1 LALLVEAGTFR
12 KIIVSFLPVG
22 HTHEDIDQFFSRIAM
37 FLRTRDAHSRLEL
50 ARIISHLHASSSEW
64 GKVRLVK
71 HWENVANIS
80 GWLEDKVH
88 EMPSITQWHQFRF
101 MKNPTS
107 GAVMLMAREWPGE
120 RGDYWSGFTKSD
132 VSQRIWTTDDVPN
145 LLAEYDSVPPAQ
157 SPLKPASL
165 ENISKTQKGVESL
178 LEHLHATQEAKTD
191 TLRLL
196 EVFSTPAPDFN
207 FSWEKDTI
215 CSLLGNADRDLVV
228 GANAA
233 LHVDASVWQVTKDC
247 KITENCFYLM
257 QPPQGSVE
265 PFWICKARK
274 RIVDQDRA
282 QVRVQWWEPLSEL
295 SKPCTE
301 RDYYRCT
308 YAPAA
313 SNPAS
318 MPISQLPLCSIDEG
332 FTVEINVKLTASS
345 SQFKIAGGRNDAQI
359 LAIKWYVARWDP
371 NSGMQCTPDELVPAA
386 LIPEGRID
394 NPIPPAKK
402 PRRKA
407 IPKATAA
414 PKRKRASTTAAAT
427 PKATA
432 APKRASKSKSTLS
445 ADETSD

>member
-1 LALLVEAGTFR
+1 
-12 KIIVSFLPVG
+12 
-22 HTHEDIDQFFSRIAM
+22 M
-37 FLRTRDAHSRLEL
+37 YLRTRDAHSRLEL

-88 EMPSITQWHQFRF
+88 EMPSITQWHQFRL

-145 LLAEYDSVPPAQ
+145 LLAEYASVPPAQ

-165 ENISKTQKGVESL
+165 ENISKTQTGVKSL
-178 LEHLHATQEAKTD
+178 LDHLHATQEAKTD

-196 EVFSTPAPDFN
+196 EVFSTPAPDFK
-207 FSWEKDTI
+207 FSWEEDTI
-215 CSLLGNADRDLVV
+215 CSLLGNANRDLVV

-257 QPPQGSVE
+257 QPSQGADE

-274 RIVDQDRA
+274 RIIDDKDVA
-282 QVRVQWWEPLSEL
+282 QVRVQWWEPLSEY
-295 SKPCTE
+295 KKAHIE

-345 SQFKIAGGRNDAQI
+345 GQFKIVGGRNEAQI

-414 PKRKRASTTAAAT
+414 QKRASTTAAAT

-432 APKRASKSKSTLS
+432 ARKGKRASTTAAARPSKHAAASTTAAPNRVSKSKSALS
-445 ADETSD
+445 GDEESD

>member
-1 LALLVEAGTFR
+1 M
-12 KIIVSFLPVG
+12 G

-37 FLRTRDAHSRLEL
+37 LLRTRDAHSRLEL
-50 ARIISHLHASSSEW
+50 ARIISHVHASSSEW

-145 LLAEYDSVPPAQ
+145 LLAEYASVPPAQ
-157 SPLKPASL
+157 SPAKPASL
-165 ENISKTQKGVESL
+165 ENISKTQKGVVSL

-191 TLRLL
+191 TLRLRIL
-196 EVFSTPAPDFN
+196 EVFSTPAPDFK

-215 CSLLGNADRDLVV
+215 CSLLGNANRDLVV

-257 QPPQGSVE
+257 QPSSDADE

-274 RIVDQDRA
+274 RIIDKDVA
-282 QVRVQWWEPLSEL
+282 QVRVQWWEPLSEYK
-295 SKPCTE
+295 KPHTE
-301 RDYYRCT
+301 RDYYRCI

-318 MPISQLPLCSIDEG
+318 MPISQLPLCNIDEG
-332 FTVEINVKLTASS
+332 FTIEINVKLTASS
-345 SQFKIAGGRNDAQI
+345 GQFKIVPGRNEANI
-359 LAIKWYVARWDP
+359 NAIKWYVARWDP
-371 NSGMQCTPDELVPAA
+371 DSGMQCEQDELVPEN
-386 LIPEGRID
+386 LMPEGRID

-402 PRRKA
+402 PRRKPT
-407 IPKATAA
+407 PKAAA
-414 PKRKRASTTAAAT
+414 LKAKRKRKASTA
-427 PKATA
+427 PKAKRTSTTA
-432 APKRASKSKSTLS
+432 APKRASKSASALS
-445 ADETSD
+445 GDEESD